1 MEDDNS
7 IKNSASLLNKMA
19 QSASSVIE
27 AATEIAPW
35 KLLNITNE
43 PLKEIKADQ
52 DDFVKYLQEM
62 IAGIKTGVED
72 IGVNVKE
79 VRDDV
84 NDVGDNVKE
93 PLRLFTVI

>member
-1 MEDDNS
+1 
-7 IKNSASLLNKMA
+7 
-19 QSASSVIE
+19 
-27 AATEIAPW
+27 
-35 KLLNITNE
+35 
-43 PLKEIKADQ
+43 
-52 DDFVKYLQEM
+52 M

-93 PLRLFTVI
+93 VRDDVKDLRKEIKDYFQFSSKVVQV